1 MQPGRSKSARLT
13 TCMTEVTSTG
23 SREGSRNLQVSRVQQ
38 LLEAE
43 MKGLE
48 GKVGIVTGGGS
59 GLGEAIA
66 KSLAARGVKVV
77 VSDIN
82 MKGAER
88 VTSEIIAAGG
98 TASAVQ
104 HDTAKPDDSER
115 VTAHAVSTYGALH
128 YAVNNA
134 GIGGAAAPAG
144 EIDLADWR
152 KVIDIDLNGVLYGM
166 RFQIPAMLK
175 SGAKASAIVNM
186 ASIHGT
192 VAAIGNSA
200 YTAAKHGVVGL
211 TRNAAAEYGPQG
223 LRINC
228 VGPAYIETPLLA
240 NLPADHK
247 AALVGKHPLGRL
259 GQPEEV
265 APLVCFLLSDEASF
279 ITGGYYLVDGGYTAV

>member
-1 MQPGRSKSARLT
+1 MR
-13 TCMTEVTSTG
+13 
-23 SREGSRNLQVSRVQQ
+23 
-38 LLEAE
+38 
-43 MKGLE
+43 GLD

-66 KSLAARGVKVV
+66 RSLAARGVKVV
-77 VSDIN
+77 VTDIN
-82 MKGAER
+82 MEGAER
-88 VTSEIIAAGG
+88 VVKEIVASGGIA
-98 TASAVQ
+98 TAVK
-104 HDTAKPDDSER
+104 HDTASPEDNER
-115 VTAHAVSTYGALH
+115 VAAHAVSTYGALH

-134 GIGGAAAPAG
+134 GIGGAAAPTG
-144 EIDLADWR
+144 EVDLADWR

-166 RFQIPAMLK
+166 RYQIPAMLK
-175 SGAKASAIVNM
+175 SGAKGSAIVNM

-240 NLPADHK
+240 NLPAAHK
-247 AALVGKHPLGRL
+247 ATLIGKHPLARL
-259 GQPEEV
+259 GQPEESH
-265 APLVCFLLSDEASF
+265 L
-279 ITGGYYLVDGGYTAV
+279 